1 MPVFLY
7 EGKSLK
13 GSKIKGSVKLNN
25 KDDVRSM
32 LRSRGIFPISIIE
45 STINTNLE
53 FNSKKEIPYNSLAI
67 FCRQF
72 YFALSSGIPM
82 LRSIEIIK
90 EQIEHKKLKSILH
103 NVYDEVQEGS
113 SLSEVFYKYKEI
125 PFLLT
130 AMIEVG
136 ESTGNINK
144 VMNQMAE
151 YYDKQHRQR
160 KKINIALTYPKFLL
174 IFTFCIIL
182 GLVSFVI
189 PTFVEII
196 LESGQQLP
204 LPTKI
209 IIEISKFINSNF
221 LILTLIIALLFIV
234 KKLLIDN
241 NYTIQYKIDKFIV
254 TNKKLSNITQQI
266 LTARFARTF
275 AMLIKGG
282 MSVIEALS
290 ISGNSVDNKF
300 IRESIDDAKRYI
312 STGTGIGETLEDK
325 NIFPIMLTQMI
336 KVGEET
342 GSLDGILIKTA
353 QYYEVES
360 DFALQKL
367 MSLIE
372 PSMIVFLAIIVGFV
386 VISILMPM
394 FQIMSISY

>member
-312 STGTGIGETLEDK
+312 STGAGIGETLEDK

>member
-13 GSKIKGSVKLNN
+13 GSKIKGSVQLNN

-45 STINTNLE
+45 SSINTNLE
-53 FNSKKEIPYNSLAI
+53 FNSKKEIPYNYLAI

-136 ESTGNINK
+136 ESTGNIDK

-151 YYDKQHRQR
+151 YYDKQHSQR

-290 ISGNSVDNKF
+290 ISGNSIDNKF

-312 STGTGIGETLEDK
+312 STGAGIGETLEDK